1 VRYPD
6 QVPVPPA
13 DQHLPGQEGGVRP
26 ARALPY
32 TLHADGR
39 LAGGAFRIDLRNAGR
54 AAAVL
59 QVRSAGDALPRSY
72 TVEPGR
78 QLSDSWD
85 LQPGYDLAVHGPN
98 GFYRGFTAGSAA
110 TDLGIA
116 ASYDEQRNKITL
128 TIANRGPQPAVVTV
142 RDGYTSRRTTLS
154 LRPGQ
159 SGTRRWTLS
168 PARGWYD
175 LLVTVQGDPQ
185 FRYRYAGHLENG
197 RDSISDPAMG
207 GLVTAR
213 PGPDR

>member
-1 VRYPD
+1 
-6 QVPVPPA
+6 
-13 DQHLPGQEGGVRP
+13 VRP

-39 LAGGAFRIDLRNAGR
+39 LDGGSFRIDLRNAGR
-54 AAAVL
+54 ATAVF
-59 QVRSAGDALPRSY
+59 QVRSAGGAPPRSY

-78 QLSDSWD
+78 QLSDGWD

-110 TDLGIA
+110 TDLDIA
-116 ASYDEQRNKITL
+116 ASYDEQRTELAL
-128 TIANRGPQPAVVTV
+128 TIANRGPQPAVVTI
-142 RDGYTSRRTTLS
+142 RDAYSSRETTLS
-154 LRPGQ
+154 LRSGQ
-159 SGTRRWTLS
+159 SGTERWSLS
-168 PARGWYD
+168 PTRGWYD

-207 GLVTAR
+207 GLVAAPTD
-213 PGPDR
+213 PDR